1 MPRSTSTEAYAV
13 MVEALHELRLRE
25 GLTQGQLAEMI
36 GKPQAFISNV
46 ERGARRIDVIEF
58 CVLAKTLKVDP
69 VSLFAHILSR
79 MPDDIEI

>member
-13 MVEALHELRLRE
+13 MVETLHELRLRE
-25 GLTQGQLAEMI
+25 GLTQGQLAAKI

-58 CVLAKTLKVDP
+58 CVLARTLNTDP
-69 VSLFAHILSR
+69 VSLFAHILGR
-79 MPDDIEI
+79 MPAEIDI